1 MFVAHLLNVRSKCG
15 SGLTDVSML
24 ARKAVLSV
32 AGNRFMTRAMTRHGL
47 KIGAGR
53 FVAGVTLQDAV
64 EATKRLNDQGLAVT
78 LDLLGE
84 GVTSRDDARAMAEG
98 CAEILGAIERER
110 LDANLSVK
118 PTQLGLTIDPEV
130 AMENAAL
137 LQDIARQAGIFIRLD
152 MESSDTV
159 DATLDMVK
167 RLYAREPNVGTVIQA
182 YLYRSPKDLQE
193 LAELG
198 MNVRLVKGAYLEP
211 PSVAYPAK
219 ADVDVAFKQLI
230 AQHLSAGCYTAVAT
244 HDDAIIAFTESFVRE
259 KGIPRSQFEFQML
272 YGIRPERQRELAR
285 AGYRTR
291 VYVPFG
297 VHWYPYFVRRLA
309 ERPAN
314 VWFVLANLMKP

>member
-1 MFVAHLLNVRSKCG
+1 M
-15 SGLTDVSML
+15 SML
-24 ARKAVLSV
+24 ARKAILSV

-47 KIGAGR
+47 KIGASR

-64 EATKRLNDQGLAVT
+64 EATRRMNDQGLAVT

-84 GVTSRDDARAMAEG
+84 GITSREDARKMAEG
-98 CAEILGAIERER
+98 CAEILEAIERER

-130 AMENAAL
+130 ALENL
-137 LQDIARQAGIFIRLD
+137 THLQDIARRSGIFIRVD

-159 DATLDMVK
+159 DATLDVVK
-167 RLYAREPNVGTVIQA
+167 RVYAREPNVGTVIQA
-182 YLYRSPKDLQE
+182 YLYRSPKDLEE
-193 LAELG
+193 LAGLG

-219 ADVDVAFKQLI
+219 ADVDAAFKRLI
-230 AQHLSAGCYTAVAT
+230 AQHLAAGCYTAVAT
-244 HDDAIIAFTESFVRE
+244 HDDAIIAFTESFVQE

-272 YGIRPERQRELAR
+272 YGIRQERQRELAR

-314 VWFVLANLMKP
+314 VWFVLANLMKR

>member
-1 MFVAHLLNVRSKCG
+1 MS
-15 SGLTDVSML
+15 SL
-24 ARKAVLSV
+24 ARKAILSL
-32 AGNRFMTRAMTRHGL
+32 AGNRFVTRVMTRHGL

-64 EATKRLNDQGLAVT
+64 AVTRRLNDEGLAVT

-84 GVTSRDDARAMAEG
+84 GVTDRDGARAMAEG
-98 CAEILGAIERER
+98 CAGILEAIGREK

-118 PTQLGLTIDPEV
+118 LTQLGLAVDPEA
-130 AMENAAL
+130 AMENMVY
-137 LQDIARQAGIFIRLD
+137 LQDIARQAGIFIRID
-152 MESSDTV
+152 MESSDVTDV
-159 DATLDMVK
+159 TLDIVR
-167 RLYAREPNVGTVIQA
+167 RLYARERNVGTVIQA
-182 YLYRSPKDLQE
+182 YLYRSPKDLEE
-193 LAELG
+193 LARLG

-211 PSVAYPAK
+211 PSVAYPKK
-219 ADVDVAFKQLI
+219 ADVDAAFRRLI

-244 HDDAIIAFTESFVRE
+244 HDDAIIAFTESFVKE
-259 KGIPRSQFEFQML
+259 KGIPNDQFEFQML

-297 VHWYPYFVRRLA
+297 SDWYPYFVRRLA

>member
-1 MFVAHLLNVRSKCG
+1 MS
-15 SGLTDVSML
+15 TL
-24 ARKAVLSV
+24 ARKAILSV

-53 FVAGVTLQDAV
+53 FVAGVTLHDAV
-64 EATKRLNDQGLAVT
+64 EVTRRLNEQGLAVT

-84 GVTSRDDARAMAEG
+84 GITSREDARKMAEG
-98 CAEILGAIERER
+98 CGEILHAIEREG

-118 PTQLGLTIDPEV
+118 PTQLGLSIDPEV
-130 AMENAAL
+130 AMENMVY
-137 LQDIARQAGIFIRLD
+137 LQDIARSSGTFIRLD
-152 MESSDTV
+152 MESSDLV
-159 DATLDMVK
+159 DPTLDVVK
-167 RLYAREPNVGTVIQA
+167 RLYARASNVGTVIQA
-182 YLYRSPKDLQE
+182 YLYRSPKDLEE

-219 ADVDVAFKQLI
+219 ADVDAAFKRLI

-244 HDDAIIAFTESFVRE
+244 HDDAIIAFTESFVAE

-272 YGIRPERQRELAR
+272 YGIRQERQRELAR

-297 VHWYPYFVRRLA
+297 VDWYPYFVRRLA

>member
-1 MFVAHLLNVRSKCG
+1 
-15 SGLTDVSML
+15 ML
-24 ARKAVLSV
+24 ARKAILSV

-53 FVAGVTLQDAV
+53 FVAGVSLQDAV

-130 AMENAAL
+130 AMANAAH
-137 LQDIARQAGIFIRLD
+137 LQDIARQAGIFIRVD

-159 DATLDMVK
+159 DATLDVVK
-167 RLYAREPNVGTVIQA
+167 RLHAREPNVGTVIQA

>member
-1 MFVAHLLNVRSKCG
+1 M
-15 SGLTDVSML
+15 
-24 ARKAVLSV
+24 
-32 AGNRFMTRAMTRHGL
+32 AGNRLMTGLMTRHGL
-47 KIGAGR
+47 KLGASR

-64 EATKRLNDQGLAVT
+64 ETARKLNEQGLAVT

-84 GVTSRDDARAMAEG
+84 GVTTREDARTMAEG
-98 CAEILGAIERER
+98 CAAILEAIHRER

-118 PTQLGLTIDPEV
+118 PTQLGLAIGAEA
-130 AMENAAL
+130 AMENL
-137 LQDIARQAGIFIRLD
+137 TQLQDIAKRTGNFIRID
-152 MESSDTV
+152 MEASDTV
-159 DATLDMVK
+159 DATLDVVK

-211 PSVAYPAK
+211 PSVAYPKK
-219 ADVDVAFKQLI
+219 ADTDEAFKRLI

-244 HDDAIIAFTESFVRE
+244 HDEAIIAFTKRFVE
-259 KGIPRSQFEFQML
+259 EHAIPRHQFEFQML
-272 YGIRPERQRELAR
+272 YGIRTELQRQLAGE
-285 AGYRTR
+285 GYRTR

-297 VHWYPYFVRRLA
+297 TYWYPYFVRRLA

>member
-1 MFVAHLLNVRSKCG
+1 
-15 SGLTDVSML
+15 
-24 ARKAVLSV
+24 
-32 AGNRFMTRAMTRHGL
+32 
-47 KIGAGR
+47 
-53 FVAGVTLQDAV
+53 
-64 EATKRLNDQGLAVT
+64 
-78 LDLLGE
+78 
-84 GVTSRDDARAMAEG
+84 
-98 CAEILGAIERER
+98 
-110 LDANLSVK
+110 
-118 PTQLGLTIDPEV
+118 
-130 AMENAAL
+130 
-137 LQDIARQAGIFIRLD
+137 
-152 MESSDTV
+152 
-159 DATLDMVK
+159 
-167 RLYAREPNVGTVIQA
+167 
-182 YLYRSPKDLQE
+182 
-193 LAELG
+193 

-244 HDDAIIAFTESFVRE
+244 HDEAIIAFTESFVRE

>member
-1 MFVAHLLNVRSKCG
+1 MS
-15 SGLTDVSML
+15 TL
-24 ARKAVLSV
+24 ARKAILSV

-53 FVAGVTLQDAV
+53 FVAGVTLHDAV
-64 EATKRLNDQGLAVT
+64 EVTRRLNEQGLAVT

-84 GVTSRDDARAMAEG
+84 GITSREDARKMAEG
-98 CAEILGAIERER
+98 CGEILHAIEREG

-118 PTQLGLTIDPEV
+118 PTQLGLSIDPEV
-130 AMENAAL
+130 AMENMVY
-137 LQDIARQAGIFIRLD
+137 LQDIARSSGTFIRLD
-152 MESSDTV
+152 MESSDLV
-159 DATLDMVK
+159 DPTLDVVK
-167 RLYAREPNVGTVIQA
+167 RLHARASNVGTVIQA
-182 YLYRSPKDLQE
+182 YLYRSPKDLEE

-219 ADVDVAFKQLI
+219 ADVDAAFKRLI

-244 HDDAIIAFTESFVRE
+244 HDDAIIAFTESFVAE

-272 YGIRPERQRELAR
+272 YGIRQERQRELAR

-297 VHWYPYFVRRLA
+297 VDWYPYFVRRLA